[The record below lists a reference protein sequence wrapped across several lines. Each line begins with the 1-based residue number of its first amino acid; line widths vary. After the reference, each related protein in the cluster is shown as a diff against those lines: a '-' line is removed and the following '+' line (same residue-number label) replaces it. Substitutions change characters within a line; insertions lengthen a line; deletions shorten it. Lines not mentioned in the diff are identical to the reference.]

1 MKDINSLVNT
11 AVAMEIGEPERDVV
25 PVGGYAVASLIGV
38 HGYVV
43 QRVGPTQPVNED
55 VRDHAPLL
63 TLRTASLPVFDQGG
77 DLKGICLVRIETPAG
92 GVQRV

>member
-38 HGYVV
+38 HRYVV

-55 VRDHAPLL
+55 MCDHAPSPPCEKQAYQYL
-63 TLRTASLPVFDQGG
+63 TKAVT
-77 DLKGICLVRIETPAG
+77 
-92 GVQRV
+92 